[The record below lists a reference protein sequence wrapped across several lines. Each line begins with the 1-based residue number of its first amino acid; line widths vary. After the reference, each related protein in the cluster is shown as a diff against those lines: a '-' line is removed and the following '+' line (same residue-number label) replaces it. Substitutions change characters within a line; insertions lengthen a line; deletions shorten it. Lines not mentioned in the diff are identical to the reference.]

1 MDQYLDYDD
10 EPVQIG
16 QWDYQ
21 AGEYY
26 SVYGTPERFKLTTL
40 ATLNRA
46 HAGDWGFDYVVIWRH
61 EDGTVLWGED
71 SGCSCPAPFENVR
84 SYNDLNVLNEHTWPE
99 FERAVRK
106 NTEDDTNH
114 ATPKQIN
121 DSLDAARAALA
132 RRG

>member
-1 MDQYLDYDD
+1 MDQD

-16 QWDYQ
+16 QWDDQ
-21 AGEYY
+21 ADDYY
-26 SVYGTPERFKLTTL
+26 TVYGTPERFKLTTL
-40 ATLNRA
+40 ATLNREE
-46 HAGDWGFDYVVIWRH
+46 AGSWGFDYVVVWRH

-71 SGCSCPAPFENVR
+71 SGCSCPAPFEGVR

-99 FERAVRK
+99 FERAARE

-121 DSLDAARAALA
+121 DFLDAARVALA
-132 RRG
+132 RRGTR